1 MYNELFD
8 VSSKKRQ
15 MENVSVQV
23 YEQIKAQILEEI
35 ASRKETSAEARAVFA
50 GARAYIPELED
61 KYGSG
66 YDERLQLVSHNVY
79 LLFEAVK
86 KAALSAYGCLNPREA
101 CKAGRSGECGR
112 LAEKILEVLL
122 K

>member
-1 MYNELFD
+1 MEAVSNEL
-8 VSSKKRQ
+8 
-15 MENVSVQV
+15 
-23 YEQIKAQILEEI
+23 YEQIKAQILNEI
-35 ASRKETSAEARAVFA
+35 QSRKETSAEARAVFA
-50 GARAYIPELED
+50 GAREYIPELED
-61 KYGSG
+61 KYGSR
-66 YDERLQLVSHNVY
+66 YDERLKIVSHNVY

>member
-1 MYNELFD
+1 MEAVSNEL
-8 VSSKKRQ
+8 
-15 MENVSVQV
+15 
-23 YEQIKAQILEEI
+23 YEQIRSQIMDEI
-35 ASRKETSAEARAVFA
+35 ASRKETTGEARAVFA

-66 YDERLQLVSHNVY
+66 YDERLKCVSHNVY

-86 KAALSAYGCLNPREA
+86 KAALSAYGCLNPRQA
-101 CKAGRSGECGR
+101 SMRGHGYDCNAM
-112 LAEKILEVLL
+112 AEKILEVLL